1 MVMNAEERLYGMMA
15 VVEEQQKVLSTS
27 LAEFKKVTEELRTQ
41 KNELS
46 KTVDSVSSEVSK
58 AVSSS
63 VIQDIGASQKAFN
76 NEMMASCSQS
86 LKVAKDIAKDLNQ
99 AKESSKDIY
108 NVINKTLTKEVGK
121 TVTIFTAVFLIISIC
136 FKNIYFNNS

>member
-1 MVMNAEERLYGMMA
+1 MNAEERLYGMMA

-121 TVTIFTAVFLIISIC
+121 TVTIFTAVFLIIS
-136 FKNIYFNNS
+136 

>member
-1 MVMNAEERLYGMMA
+1 MNAEERLYGMMA

-121 TVTIFTAVFLIISIC
+121 TVTIFTAVF
-136 FKNIYFNNS
+136 